1 MKTIKLY
8 DRRRYD
14 RVIGLLEEDGKV
26 VQMNFMQGDFKG
38 ASDMLTDALTDGT
51 TDEKLMRIFRQMT
64 KGRDA
69 HDVDLLDLI
78 CETFCDSYVFY
89 DVNQFTTDVKRFYRD
104 VFDRCDTYFL
114 SDCLEDEID
123 GDVCYV
129 GDDAEGICIQ
139 HMSFRIIAEAIGV
152 DIHNISQEVAQEF
165 LNASEIERIIARVRK
180 EIANPG
186 AYSLTD
192 VLNDLLEL

>member
-51 TDEKLMRIFRQMT
+51 TDEKLMVMFRQMT
-64 KGRDA
+64 NGRDA

-89 DVNQFTTDVKRFYRD
+89 DVNQFTTEVKKFYRD
-104 VFDRCDTYFL
+104 VFDQCDTYFL
-114 SDCLEDEID
+114 SDYLEDEID
-123 GDVCYV
+123 GYV
-129 GDDAEGICIQ
+129 GDKAEGICIQ
-139 HMSFRIIAEAIGV
+139 HMSFRIIADALDV
-152 DIHNISQEVAQEF
+152 DIHAISQEVAQEF
-165 LNASEIERIIARVRK
+165 LESSLERVINRVRK

-186 AYSLTD
+186 AYSMTD
-192 VLNDLLEL
+192 VLNDLLKINVE

>member
-26 VQMNFMQGDFKG
+26 VQMNFMHGDFKC
-38 ASDMLTDALTDGT
+38 ASDMLTDVFTDGT
-51 TDEKLMRIFRQMT
+51 TDEKLMCIFRQMT

-69 HDVDLLDLI
+69 HDIDLLDLI
-78 CETFCDSYVFY
+78 CETFCDSYVFS
-89 DVNQFTTDVKRFYRD
+89 DVNQFTTDVKRFYRN

-114 SDCLEDEID
+114 SDYLEYEID
-123 GDVCYV
+123 DHV

-165 LNASEIERIIARVRK
+165 LNASELERIIARVRK
-180 EIANPG
+180 EISNPG
-186 AYSLTD
+186 AYSMTD

>member
-14 RVIGLLEEDGKV
+14 RVIGLLEEDGEV
-26 VQMNFMQGDFKG
+26 VQMNFMHGDFKG
-38 ASDMLTDALTDGT
+38 ASDMLTDVFTDGT
-51 TDEKLMRIFRQMT
+51 TDEKLMVIFRQMT

-78 CETFCDSYVFY
+78 CETFCNSYVFS
-89 DVNQFTTDVKRFYRD
+89 DVNQFTTEVKLFYRD
-104 VFDRCDTYFL
+104 VFNRCDTYFL
-114 SDCLEDEID
+114 SDCLEYEID
-123 GDVCYV
+123 DYV
-129 GDDAEGICIQ
+129 GDEAEGICIQ
-139 HMSFRIIAEAIGV
+139 HMSFRIIADALDV

-165 LNASEIERIIARVRK
+165 LNASELERIIARVRK

-186 AYSLTD
+186 AYSMTD

>member
-14 RVIGLLEEDGKV
+14 RVIGLLEEDGNV

-51 TDEKLMRIFRQMT
+51 TDEKLMIIFRQMT

-78 CETFCDSYVFY
+78 CETFCDSYVFS
-89 DVNQFTTDVKRFYRD
+89 DVNQFTTEVKKFYRD
-104 VFDRCDTYFL
+104 VFDQCDTYFL
-114 SDCLEDEID
+114 SDYLEDEID
-123 GDVCYV
+123 GYV
-129 GDDAEGICIQ
+129 GDKAEGICIQ
-139 HMSFRIIAEAIGV
+139 HMSFRIIADALDV
-152 DIHNISQEVAQEF
+152 DIHNISQEVAQDF
-165 LNASEIERIIARVRK
+165 LKTCELNRVIARVRK

-186 AYSLTD
+186 AYSMTD

>member
-26 VQMNFMQGDFKG
+26 IQMNFMQGDFKG
-38 ASDMLTDALTDGT
+38 ATDMLTDALTDET
-51 TDEKLMRIFRQMT
+51 TDEKLMVIFRQMT

-89 DVNQFTTDVKRFYRD
+89 DVNQFTDEVKSFYID
-104 VFDRCDTYFL
+104 VFDKCDTFFL
-114 SDCLEDEID
+114 SDYLEDEID
-123 GDVCYV
+123 GYI
-129 GDDAEGICIQ
+129 GDEAEGICIK
-139 HMSFRIIAEAIGV
+139 HMSLRIIADAIDV
-152 DIHNISQEVAQEF
+152 DIHKISQEVAKEF
-165 LNASEIERIIARVRK
+165 LASPLERVISRVRK
-180 EIANPG
+180 EIENPG
-186 AYSLTD
+186 AYTMTD
-192 VLNDLLEL
+192 VLNDLLKV

>member
-38 ASDMLTDALTDGT
+38 ALDMLTDALTDGT
-51 TDEKLMRIFRQMT
+51 TDEKLMVIFRQMT
-64 KGRDA
+64 KGMDA

-78 CETFCDSYVFY
+78 CETFCDSYVFS
-89 DVNQFTTDVKRFYRD
+89 DVNQFTTDVKRFYRN
-104 VFDRCDTYFL
+104 VFNRCDTYFL

-123 GDVCYV
+123 GYV

-139 HMSFRIIAEAIGV
+139 HMSFRIIADALDV

-165 LNASEIERIIARVRK
+165 LNASELERIIARVRK

-186 AYSLTD
+186 AYSMTD